1 MRWWARKGR
10 QFLRHLTARVRPD
23 ERASLA
29 AWLRPAELALFD
41 GMHVADR
48 RHGLDVVAALR
59 RSGVTDRDVLA
70 AGLLHDCAKGDTGVG
85 PRVAWS
91 LGEAFGPGVQAAAA
105 RVPGWAAPM
114 DRLRDHAEASA
125 AMVEAAGLP
134 PFAVELVRY
143 QSEPRDPDFGRL
155 FQLADDGA

>member
-1 MRWWARKGR
+1 
-10 QFLRHLTARVRPD
+10 
-23 ERASLA
+23 
-29 AWLRPAELALFD
+29 
-41 GMHVADR
+41 
-48 RHGLDVVAALR
+48 
-59 RSGVTDRDVLA
+59 
-70 AGLLHDCAKGDTGVG
+70 
-85 PRVAWS
+85 
-91 LGEAFGPGVQAAAA
+91 
-105 RVPGWAAPM
+105 M